1 MDIILGI
8 YGLLMLAG
16 GVIGYKKAG
25 SKMSLIMGIVSSV
38 FIFIGLYLTQA
49 SPAKGYTLIAVMA
62 VFLLG
67 VFIKRFI
74 KTKSFMPS
82 GMLVIVNLLALVI
95 CLLKLQ

>member
-1 MDIILGI
+1 MNIILGI

-25 SKMSLIMGIVSSV
+25 SKMSLIMGIISSV
-38 FIFIGLYLTQA
+38 LIFMGLYLTQE
-49 SPAKGYTLIAVMA
+49 SPPKGYTLIAVSA

-67 VFIKRFI
+67 VFVKRLI

-82 GMLVIVNLLALVI
+82 GMLVIVNFLALVI

>member
-1 MDIILGI
+1 
-8 YGLLMLAG
+8 
-16 GVIGYKKAG
+16 VIGYKKAG
-25 SKMSLIMGIVSSV
+25 SKISLIMGIVSSV
-38 FIFIGLYLTQA
+38 FIFMGLYITQQA
-49 SPAKGYTLIAVMA
+49 PTKGYTLIAVMA

>member
-1 MDIILGI
+1 MNIILGI
-8 YGLLMLAG
+8 YGLLMLVG

-25 SKMSLIMGIVSSV
+25 SKMSLMMGIVSSV
-38 FIFIGLYLTQA
+38 FIFIGLTITQK
-49 SPAKGYTLIAVMA
+49 SPTKGYTLIAVMA

-67 VFIKRFI
+67 IFIKRFI